1 MSKTETLPIAARPR
15 LFYGYTILIA
25 CIIINMCIWGVF
37 FSIGL
42 FFKPMLNE
50 FGWSR
55 AITSG
60 PISLSWVISG
70 TLGITVGALNDRFG
84 PRLVVMICGL
94 LFGIGCILMSQI
106 NSAWQMY
113 LFYGILIGAGL
124 SIPIPIMSTISRWFV
139 KRRTLMTGILMLGS
153 GVSGLFMPPMA
164 NWLIANHGWRF
175 SFGVLGGILLVV
187 MLIASQFLKRD
198 PSQINQL
205 PYGADKTAEDK
216 SRANASGLKLK
227 EALKTHQFWLMFV
240 LFFCFSLSVNT
251 LMVHLVPHITDLGIS
266 ATIAAFIL
274 AASNGAG
281 IVGRVGLGG
290 LGDRLGNKR
299 LFLIVFILLAVAFGG
314 LLFTRQVWLFYLFVI
329 IFGLGYGA
337 GLTQESPMLAN
348 TFGLKSHG
356 LILGVASFGHT
367 MGAAVG
373 TLLAGYFYDISGSYQ
388 STFVICVI
396 ASIVGLALVLALKPI
411 RQPLR

>member
-1 MSKTETLPIAARPR
+1 
-15 LFYGYTILIA
+15 
-25 CIIINMCIWGVF
+25 
-37 FSIGL
+37 
-42 FFKPMLNE
+42 
-50 FGWSR
+50 
-55 AITSG
+55 
-60 PISLSWVISG
+60 
-70 TLGITVGALNDRFG
+70 
-84 PRLVVMICGL
+84 
-94 LFGIGCILMSQI
+94 
-106 NSAWQMY
+106 MY
-113 LFYGILIGAGL
+113 LYYGVLIGAGL

-153 GVSGLFMPPMA
+153 GVSGLFMPPVA

-216 SRANASGLKLK
+216 SRANTIGLKLK

-314 LLFTRQVWLFYLFVI
+314 LLFTRAVWLFYLLVI

-388 STFVICVI
+388 STFVICVV
-396 ASIVGLALVLALKPI
+396 ASIIGLALVLALTPIKPSSNSV
-411 RQPLR
+411 